1 VLHNL
6 AKTYRKTGFLHH
18 AYLLLGDRESV
29 LQELLPF
36 LQNELK
42 VSMKGN
48 PDFSHTVY
56 DTFGIDD
63 GRKLKEIASRKAV
76 TGRQVTIIACNSIT
90 REAQNALLKL
100 FEEPTKN
107 TFFFVII
114 KTSGQLLPT
123 LRSRFFE
130 ITYPKKTPENNRG
143 ETFLQMS
150 PKERLEEIK
159 PIIEEKNKSEAE
171 ALLDD
176 VEYFLR
182 HSLLKNHRRAVAI
195 SLKEIE
201 KHKSSISLRGSSV
214 KMILEHLALTL

>member
-1 VLHNL
+1 MF
-6 AKTYRKTGFLHH
+6 KGICDTYERTGFLHH
-18 AYLLLGDRESV
+18 AYLLLGDRESI

-76 TGRQVTIIACNSIT
+76 TERQITIIACHSIT

-107 TFFFVII
+107 THFFLII

-130 ITYPKKTPENNRG
+130 IAYPKPPPGK
-143 ETFLQMS
+143 
-150 PKERLEEIK
+150 
-159 PIIEEKNKSEAE
+159 
-171 ALLDD
+171 
-176 VEYFLR
+176 
-182 HSLLKNHRRAVAI
+182 
-195 SLKEIE
+195 
-201 KHKSSISLRGSSV
+201 
-214 KMILEHLALTL
+214 